1 MADNLT
7 KNIQEELKKRGKVAS
22 LTQINDALKAISGE
36 SPQPLVGELFTPTS
50 EPQQQE
56 QEQKPSNN
64 MFESWLAQAPSE
76 RSTDSGVLNAVGAG
90 LWTLADTAAFGIP
103 GALVEEE
110 EFIDFDDP
118 YAKWTSAVGG
128 FAGFV
133 AGAPMKVGA
142 KILQQTTKQLVKNTG
157 KQHVDEVIRGM
168 SKVGKSKGL
177 TDKTIQ
183 EVTGGYRNL
192 AQRAQINPNIRGQE
206 FANKTQDYLN
216 AYLDK
221 GIQSGSLSIRDKT
234 NIQKMFT
241 DNVFKR
247 PIQDFYGIVAERGI
261 LASRPKAQRVL
272 AHLLNDSVM
281 FGMIDTVFEGITMIE
296 DGNFDWTAPLWG
308 IGTGVAFSQV
318 AWLTPRGGGAS
329 WKKDFMH
336 GLKSS
341 FGRKDVYK
349 KLTKK
354 QLDST
359 AMFFGQSAKNQR
371 KMREAGDLVDKQP
384 VGPIE
389 DYIVNI
395 KYKGKTASA
404 INLLDDNG
412 VIGQIS
418 NTFGGES
425 KQALIHFLEQKKKK
439 YGKELISYAN
449 KAAVENL
456 AAVWPKMIL
465 GGVLFNA
472 HSFADMAF
480 KGAEMGVHE
489 ILPHFLIGAWIQRHE
504 NPAKFDMRSREINQV
519 RSNLMTLGMG
529 PGQLSRIPTFDAR
542 QSTIN
547 SPMRDSDMTR
557 VVEKAKELG
566 IISDSSDIAGATL
579 KTGEQSSTDPKV
591 SNPKFNVLYE
601 SLKQHGETKETKLQ
615 DDVSIKEANEVLEVL
630 YSIEPSLRKGT
641 SEDVQIF
648 LDKKTLSATKDFEQR
663 FVDIVESVRLSDGDG
678 ELNISN
684 RIPIRVRVSE
694 ELKQKARD
702 GELEYL
708 IGENGE
714 TLTGTEAERALVHK
728 IASFNKVL
736 TTTELIGKKDK
747 NPALEHQE
755 KDIKSKGLLSSIYK
769 IVDDA
774 EISIQK
780 EFPDNRHFADKFN
793 FHDNFIDYIDILS
806 RNVALRSAEAVGAI
820 FKPSY
825 KERNQVASILDKVD
839 ILYSPVLGGES
850 IIRKDIKNLQFDEK
864 SFNEE
869 QHGTI
874 QEARRFLGRL
884 LTIQSASGGYKVASD
899 DPPGMKK
906 ITGADIKSAKDFLAN
921 RGFNI
926 KSNLQNDWMHN
937 QIVDYIISDRIQK
950 TKLTLSDA
958 DALFSLSEL
967 NMVSFGASV
976 EGEAAGFI
984 IKRINLDVHQKD
996 SDSYKMAEKY
1006 NNFVD
1011 KIVSSGKGIITE
1023 EAGRLRVLEKDMLI
1037 AINQKIIGTESSKV
1051 DGIVAITKFMNLLPS
1066 TKTATDS
1073 LRKQIQSFI
1082 DSGLGHNRLMSWLT
1096 EAGVIVKPKGAGR
1109 GRYKFNMEKLNEKL
1123 VKDIEKN
1130 MDMYGYDQKSAES
1143 KYEEIERRMK
1153 DRINES
1159 VQEKDDSKQ
1168 ITIQEFWK
1176 KYRWQGDNYSDKS
1189 SKEQSEYF
1197 QNKIYESKKN
1207 LLVDTDIVKKF
1218 LKNIHVKNHNDEW
1231 AKLTMSQKERIEA
1244 TKAGIPVIGDV
1255 KSMRKIGQK
1264 FFDDFIGLLTK
1275 QRAQVEVEVL
1285 KYKYGKVVK
1294 DKDVV
1299 QFSRMDALYRNL
1311 GVKPYYIDATSPVY
1325 ITVDGRYTR
1334 EKQID
1339 VFSADASNLDKD
1351 TRDQALGIKREFLRV
1366 MNQKTDIN
1374 GEPIDGKGIAVF
1386 RIGEGID
1393 GIAIENSQLKNMN
1406 PKWEEYVNQYG
1417 EDSRIPDTQRK
1428 EDKDILRRM
1437 NEEKGIVTNDEY
1449 EHVLHRLTH
1458 KEMLIGSDGDQLY
1471 IDFLNGKNANKISS
1485 RIKLF
1490 QTKKFVRQDGKFIQ
1504 EIANGYRTLGR
1515 RKHANVLDDIV
1526 KSNGFGVSIW
1536 NDESI
1541 DNTVR
1546 TDTEKIIRKEFGEN
1560 YKDWTWDDMIG
1571 DAHKDVSA
1579 FDSISFVSDKV
1590 MTFAHAIQGHNPNS
1604 RNPIKPVITSG
1615 GKNAPLLLGKTLFVN
1630 SKSLN
1635 SFFKNNPSIDILL
1648 TKSGAKI
1655 FNEGKIKDGLD
1666 TSLINRPWSYFAGSK
1681 SGRPIGEGK
1690 IRKIP
1695 LDALGIMPGV
1705 DKDFVPAA
1713 MGMSDYNYA
1722 NNTESG
1728 NLFKSLYQEKLS
1740 SNLESLK
1747 YAAHDPIAMRRFIID
1762 EIAEEGMIPDLQANQ
1777 GLSHIN
1783 NMVWFSN
1790 FSRDA
1795 NPMSYSSN
1803 MTKNKLYSFF
1813 INSLINNHKSTT
1825 NQKNTK
1831 ESHRFGGQS
1840 IMIQTPD
1847 VKNRLKPTLVNKDGK
1862 MVMRGEVLLP
1872 HGEQF
1877 LSLSELHQNGF
1888 EMRFVRGEEILN
1900 VNQVVEELSNNK
1912 KIDAK
1917 KKEKYVN
1924 EQIEL
1929 LQNGTLGQL
1938 YGAIDGMNKKYN
1950 SNLQIGVIVNRK
1962 PRTRPNDLAIMG
1974 LKGFLEKTYGNSIQ
1988 LSSLD
1993 VANVFEG
2000 DYDVDKADYFFSHK
2014 KEMYDHIQRTS
2025 QHWVQ
2030 GVDPV
2035 RYQDKSEPNFSAASS
2050 IESRNRWASIANG
2063 EQWKKNI
2070 GIVQKVPRTLGA
2082 LEKLGRRIDVN
2093 DGFLLGG
2100 DLVREV
2106 DGEKTSPKL
2115 ILGNDNTNYRIFLD
2129 YDNLGYFTRS
2139 ALETQYI
2146 IDGKGKLNPDI
2157 ASNLRTWKDNFLFP
2171 SRLDSMTAEAASKQ
2185 GPGLVNMM
2193 KQTGKSADGKRI
2205 RIFRKVIRQGEG
2217 KNATYKET
2225 DLSVVDKAILKEM
2238 LGQYNSF
2245 LNSTGKTMWE
2255 NSGDQRPPKF
2265 DDVMSAAEEWSNFNK
2280 NISDNIYYRLRR
2292 RRIPGTNKKWIYDKE
2307 FNEMFGVLDEKGNIG
2322 PKTYFDKKTEKYK
2335 KYYEPTRK
2343 AIVDEQVNTNGENIS
2358 EGERGSVIDRIAIKL
2373 YESDPFEQTRVKG
2386 MSGETRKIMDDWYSQ
2401 LTGTKEDYLNSI
2413 EKFQSDIQRGAFD
2426 HNNKIKLI
2434 SSLKKKWAQIGNNY
2448 KVPFNIRKSSQ
2459 EKLNKVIKQLES
2471 ELSKQ
2476 LIPDSYWKSKS
2487 AKDLKK
2493 FRYVAVNNNDLREG
2507 AIQYATI
2514 DNIQGMLPNRGKMK
2528 PQGYEDLKELKALR
2542 RLFYSNRTNLGEI
2555 LKYDAQQ
2562 VLSKEMQDYLKE
2574 IPDLSTFYDI
2584 ETKYLT
2590 EAYEKHG
2597 QAFIYEFM
2605 NPTQRKYDIGVTEDN
2620 RIVSIPYQKSKTYK
2634 RGLQFL
2640 TKIWSE
2646 QPHQS
2651 PQQEIL
2657 QTSLMAMQTI
2667 EAQFERFFN
2676 RKVDMRHLVSDEIG
2690 DFNGLFPTIDG
2701 KKLLLSTVK
2710 LPDLNKD
2717 VKRDLTSF
2725 GHLKWSRDRN
2735 RISNG
2740 FNLMNDNLLDLYS
2753 NIAKLS
2759 GQESEFADYISKMHD
2774 LNAQMIGSGVIDPI
2788 SYLAERSKM
2797 NLKMRQL
2804 AQDVLSNPNTMGQD
2818 NVHITN
2824 IKNNPVYAL
2833 MGGENYFKGVS
2844 LERTAT
2850 LNPNRLK
2857 QAQEMFTNLNEYRD
2871 KINYDSTENRS
2882 KVEQWLKDC

>member
-7 KNIQEELKKRGKVAS
+7 KNIQEELKKRGRVAS
-22 LTQINDALKAISGE
+22 LTEISDALEAISGKN
-36 SPQPLVGELFTPTS
+36 PQPITGELFTQS
-50 EPQQQE
+50 SQPQQQE
-56 QEQKPSNN
+56 QPTSAN
-64 MFESWLAQAPSE
+64 MFESWLAQAPAE
-76 RSTDSGVLNAVGAG
+76 RSSDSGVLNAVGAG
-90 LWTLADTAAFGIP
+90 LWTFADTAAFGIP

-110 EFIDFDDP
+110 EFIDFEDP

-142 KILQQTTKQLVKNTG
+142 KVLQGVSKSIIKSTG
-157 KQHVDEVIRGM
+157 KQHVDDVVKGM
-168 SKVGKSKGL
+168 AKFGKSKGL

-192 AQRAQINPNIRGQE
+192 AQRAQINPNLKGQE

-216 AYLDK
+216 AYLDR

-247 PIQDFYGIVAERGI
+247 PIQDFYGILAERGI

-281 FGMIDTVFEGITMIE
+281 FGMIDTVFEGVTMIE
-296 DGNFDWTAPLWG
+296 DGDFDWTAPLWG

-318 AWLTPRGGGAS
+318 AWLTPKGGGAS

-336 GLKSS
+336 GVRSA

-349 KLTKK
+349 KLTKE

-359 AMFFGQSAKNQR
+359 AMFFGRSAKNQR
-371 KMREAGDLVDKQP
+371 KMRDAGDLVDKQP
-384 VGPIE
+384 VGPVE

-395 KYKGKTASA
+395 KYKGKTATA
-404 INLLDDNG
+404 VNLLDDNG
-412 VIGQIS
+412 VLYQIS
-418 NTFGGES
+418 DTFKGES
-425 KQALIHFLEQKKKK
+425 KQALINFLEQKKKK
-439 YGKELISYAN
+439 YGKELMSYAN

-489 ILPHFLIGAWIQRHE
+489 LLPHFLIGAWIQRHE

-519 RSNLMTLGMG
+519 RANLMTLGMG

-542 QSTIN
+542 QSSIN
-547 SPMRDSDMTR
+547 SPLRDSDMTR

-566 IISDSSDIAGATL
+566 ILSDSPDITGAIL
-579 KTGEQSSTDPKV
+579 KQGEQSSTDPKV
-591 SNPKFNVLYE
+591 KNPKFDVLYQ
-601 SLKQHGETKETKLQ
+601 SLKQHGETKEIKLQ
-615 DDVSIKEANEVLEVL
+615 EDVSIKEANEVLEAL

-648 LDKKTLSATKDFEQR
+648 LDKKTLSSTKDFEQR
-663 FVDIVESVRLSDGDG
+663 FDDIVESVKSSDVDN

-694 ELKQKARD
+694 ELKQRARD
-702 GELEYL
+702 GDFGDILRNEE
-708 IGENGE
+708 GEA
-714 TLTGTEAERALVHK
+714 LTGREAQEALVHK
-728 IASFNKVL
+728 IASFNQVL
-736 TTTELIGKKDK
+736 TTTELIGKRDK
-747 NPALEHQE
+747 NPSREQQE
-755 KDIKSKGLLSSIYK
+755 KDIRSPELLRDIYK

-774 EISIQK
+774 EISIQQ

-793 FHDNFIDYIDILS
+793 FHDNFTDYIDILS

-825 KERNQVASILDKVD
+825 KERNQVASVLDQVD
-839 ILYSPVLGGES
+839 ILYSPKGSFES
-850 IIRKDIKNLQFDEK
+850 IIRKDIKNLQFDEQ
-864 SFNEE
+864 SFDVER
-869 QHGTI
+869 HGTI

-899 DPPGMKK
+899 DPPSKK
-906 ITGADIKSAKDFLAN
+906 QIQGEDIYAAKEFLAN

-976 EGEAAGFI
+976 EGEAAGFT
-984 IKRINLDVHQKD
+984 IKRINLDMHQKD
-996 SDSYKMAEKY
+996 SDEYKMAQKY
-1006 NNFVD
+1006 NSFVD
-1011 KIVSSGKGIITE
+1011 KVVSSGKGIVSE
-1023 EAGRLRVLEKDMLI
+1023 EAGTLRVLEKDMLV
-1037 AINQKIIGTESSKV
+1037 AINEKVIGTESSKV

-1066 TKTATDS
+1066 TKTSTES

-1130 MDMYGYDQKSAES
+1130 MDMYGYDQKYAES
-1143 KYEEIERRMK
+1143 QYEKIERGMKNRM
-1153 DRINES
+1153 DES
-1159 VQEKDDSKQ
+1159 VQEKDGSRQ

-1176 KYRWQGDNYSDKS
+1176 KYRWMGEDSSGKT
-1189 SKEQSEYF
+1189 SKEQSEDF
-1197 QNKIYESKKN
+1197 QNIIYDNKDN
-1207 LLVDTDIVKKF
+1207 LLVHTDIVKKF
-1218 LKNIHVKNHNDEW
+1218 LTNIHVKNHNDEW
-1231 AKLTMSQKERIEA
+1231 AKLTMTPKER
-1244 TKAGIPVIGDV
+1244 KDSDLLGNPVHTPQA
-1255 KSMRKIGQK
+1255 MRKIGQK

-1275 QRAQVEVEVL
+1275 QRAQIEVEVL
-1285 KYKYGKVVK
+1285 KYKHGKVVK

-1299 QFSRMDALYRNL
+1299 QFSRMDALYKDL
-1311 GVKPYYIDATSPVY
+1311 DIKPYYIDATSPVY
-1325 ITVDGRYTR
+1325 ITIDGRYTR
-1334 EKQID
+1334 ERQID
-1339 VFSADASNLDKD
+1339 VFSADANNLDKD
-1351 TRDQALGIKREFLRV
+1351 TREQALGIKREFLRV
-1366 MNQKTDIN
+1366 MNQKTDID
-1374 GEPIDGKGIAVF
+1374 GEPIEGKGIAVF
-1386 RIGEGID
+1386 RIGKGID
-1393 GIAIENSQLKNMN
+1393 GIAVENSQLKNMN

-1428 EDKDILRRM
+1428 EDADILKRM
-1437 NEEKGIVTNDEY
+1437 NDDDGIVTRDEY
-1449 EHVLHRLTH
+1449 EHVLHRLTY

-1471 IDFLNGKNANKISS
+1471 IDFLNGKNANKISG

-1490 QTKKFVRQDGKFIQ
+1490 QTKKFVRQDGNFVQ
-1504 EIANGYRTLGR
+1504 EIANGYRALGR
-1515 RKHANVLDDIV
+1515 RKHADVLDDIV
-1526 KSNGFGVSIW
+1526 KSKGFGVSIW

-1546 TDTEKIIRKEFGEN
+1546 TETEKIIRKEFGED

-1571 DAHKDVSA
+1571 DAYKGVSA

-1590 MTFAHAIQGHNPNS
+1590 MTFAHAIQGHDPNS

-1655 FNEGKIKDGLD
+1655 FNEGKAKEGLD
-1666 TSLINRPWSYFAGSK
+1666 SSLINRPWSYFAGSK

-1695 LDALGIMPGV
+1695 LDALGIMPGA
-1705 DKDFVPAA
+1705 DKDFVAAA

-1728 NLFKSLYQEKLS
+1728 NLFNSLYRGKLS

-1747 YAAHDPIAMRRFIID
+1747 YAAYDPIAMRRFMID

-1783 NMVWFSN
+1783 NMVWFSS

-1813 INSLINNHKSTT
+1813 INSLINNYKSTT
-1825 NQKNTK
+1825 NQKDTNN
-1831 ESHRFGGQS
+1831 SHRFGGQA

-1872 HGEQF
+1872 YGEQL
-1877 LSLSELHQNGF
+1877 LSLSELHQNKF
-1888 EMRFVRGEEILN
+1888 EMRFVRGEEILD

-1917 KKEKYVN
+1917 KKEKYVK

-1993 VANVFEG
+1993 VVNVFEG

-2014 KEMYDHIQRTS
+2014 KDMYDHIERTS

-2030 GVDPV
+2030 GVDPA
-2035 RYQDKSEPNFSAASS
+2035 RYKDKSEPNFSAASS
-2050 IESRNRWASIANG
+2050 IESKNRWASIADA
-2063 EQWKKNI
+2063 EQWTKNI
-2070 GIVQKVPRTLGA
+2070 GTVQKVPRTLGA
-2082 LEKLGRRIDVN
+2082 LEKLGRRIDAN

-2106 DGEKTSPKL
+2106 DGVKTSPKL
-2115 ILGNDNTNYRIFLD
+2115 ILGNENTNYRIFLD
-2129 YDNLGYFTRS
+2129 YENLDYFTRS

-2146 IDGKGKLNPDI
+2146 IDGDGKLNPDI
-2157 ASNLRTWKDNFLFP
+2157 AGNLRTWRDDFLFP
-2171 SRLDSMTAEAASKQ
+2171 DREKSMTAEQASKE

-2193 KQTGKSADGKRI
+2193 KQTGKSANGERI
-2205 RIFRKVIRQGEG
+2205 RIFRKVIQQGEG

-2225 DLSVVDKAILKEM
+2225 DLSVLDKAILKEM

-2245 LNSTGKTMWE
+2245 LNATGKTMWE
-2255 NSGDQRPPKF
+2255 NSGEQRAPKF

-2280 NISDNIYYRLRR
+2280 NINDSIYYKLRR
-2292 RRIPGTNKKWIYDKE
+2292 RRIPNTNKKWFKDKE
-2307 FNEMFGVLDEKGNIG
+2307 FNKMFGVEDEEGKIG
-2322 PKTYFDKKTEKYK
+2322 MPK
-2335 KYYEPTRK
+2335 KYIDKYTKKEKLYWEPTRN
-2343 AIVDEQVNTNGENIS
+2343 AIIDEQVNKNGISTS
-2358 EGERGSVIDRIAIKL
+2358 EGLHGSVIDRIAINL
-2373 YESDPFEQTRVKG
+2373 YESDPFQQTRAKG
-2386 MSGETRKIMDDWYSQ
+2386 MTGEARKIMDEWYSQ
-2401 LTGTKEDYLNSI
+2401 LTGTKEDHVNSI
-2413 EKFQSDIQRGAFD
+2413 DKFQSAIQRGAFD

-2434 SSLKKKWAQIGNNY
+2434 SSLKKKWSQIGNNY

-2459 EKLNKVIKQLES
+2459 AKLNKVIKQLES
-2471 ELSKQ
+2471 ELSKE

-2487 AKDLKK
+2487 AKDLQK

-2542 RLFYSNRTNLGEI
+2542 KLFYSNRTTLGDVLRYNE
-2555 LKYDAQQ
+2555 QQ
-2562 VLSKEMQDYLKE
+2562 VLSTEMQDFLKN

-2584 ETKYLT
+2584 ETQYLR
-2590 EAYEKHG
+2590 EAYQKHG

-2640 TKIWSE
+2640 TKLWSE
-2646 QPHQS
+2646 QTHQS
-2651 PQQEIL
+2651 PQQQII
-2657 QTSLMAMQTI
+2657 QSSLMAMQSI

-2676 RKVDMRHLVSDEIG
+2676 RKFDMKNLIAEEIG
-2690 DFNGLFPTIDG
+2690 DFNGFFPMIDG

-2717 VKRDLTSF
+2717 VKRNLTSF

-2740 FNLMNDNLLDLYS
+2740 FNLMNDNLIDLYT
-2753 NIAKLS
+2753 NIAQLS
-2759 GQESEFADYISKMHD
+2759 GQQSEFANYLERMHD
-2774 LNAQMIGSGVIDPI
+2774 INAQMIGNGTIDPI
-2788 SYLAERSKM
+2788 SYLAERSKID
-2797 NLKMRQL
+2797 LKMRQL
-2804 AQDVLSNPNTMGQD
+2804 AQDVLSNPNTMGQ
-2818 NVHITN
+2818 NNTYVTN

-2857 QAQEMFTNLNEYRD
+2857 QAQQMFTNLNEYRD
-2871 KINYDSTENRS
+2871 KINYDTTSGRS
-2882 KVEQWLKDC
+2882 KLEQILKDC